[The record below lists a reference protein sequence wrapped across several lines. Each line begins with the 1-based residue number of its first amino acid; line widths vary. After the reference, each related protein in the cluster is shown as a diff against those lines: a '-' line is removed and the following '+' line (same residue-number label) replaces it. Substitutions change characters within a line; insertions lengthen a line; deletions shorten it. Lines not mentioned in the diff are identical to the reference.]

1 MSRNNIKALEEEINF
16 LRITIQHFNKENI
29 EIKNQIEDL
38 KITLNSDKRILQEY
52 LIQISDKDSTVM
64 KLNNTVEQLK
74 KRLENLE
81 SQQIYTRKNNRMS
94 TPGRDRTESTN
105 TKTRQIGNITIKPS
119 KEDQPRSLSVIK
131 PRKIHGDLIS
141 NKIDII
147 KNNEKKKYKPGN
159 KLSKIKHKQ
168 EKIKSDI
175 IQIKHKLELIQHM
188 YLRSIEKIKQGTK
201 LTSVVLYDEK
211 EDLKTKKLSQ
221 NDISLNDIF
230 QKNFEQN
237 KEKMILFMDDKNQ
250 VWEITPQPHLTED
263 ILKQGN
269 YQFLKSLE
277 TVKIY
282 NNEYNTDNKNEKD
295 SKDKND
301 DIDDD
306 IEVTMNSSFYNEKY
320 DENYNEYIRSDNF
333 DILEESQDSNIANIE
348 RRLKG

>member
-1 MSRNNIKALEEEINF
+1 M
-16 LRITIQHFNKENI
+16 
-29 EIKNQIEDL
+29 
-38 KITLNSDKRILQEY
+38 
-52 LIQISDKDSTVM
+52 
-64 KLNNTVEQLK
+64 
-74 KRLENLE
+74 
-81 SQQIYTRKNNRMS
+81 
-94 TPGRDRTESTN
+94 
-105 TKTRQIGNITIKPS
+105 
-119 KEDQPRSLSVIK
+119 
-131 PRKIHGDLIS
+131 
-141 NKIDII
+141 
-147 KNNEKKKYKPGN
+147 
-159 KLSKIKHKQ
+159 
-168 EKIKSDI
+168 
-175 IQIKHKLELIQHM
+175 
-188 YLRSIEKIKQGTK
+188 
-201 LTSVVLYDEK
+201 VLYDEK